1 MSDLKLRQGIARL
14 NHYVNTISE
23 KKRRNLCLQ
32 YTRQALKDVGMVL
45 PWNAYPKNLAKEAGY
60 DLVLNP
66 AAWGWQRVKPPLPRY
81 TLDFYDGIA
90 KLKDGRIAGHVGI
103 VDRKEG
109 IIYSAVPYKLTQT
122 FQKARFASFVPL
134 TAVPHN
140 LLVMP
145 SLILPDEQQLPS
157 SDAENLPEEEYVDW
171 ATADPDFLA
180 EAEVISQLLGPQT
193 PEELELYNQ
202 VVEVEI
208 EDTQ

>member
-14 NHYVNTISE
+14 NHYVNTIPE

-66 AAWGWQRVKPPLPRY
+66 AAWGWERVKPPLPRY

-90 KLKDGRIAGHVGI
+90 KLKDGRTAGHVGV

-109 IIYSAVPYKLTQT
+109 IIYSAVPYKLTTT

-145 SLILPDEQQLPS
+145 SLSLPDEQQLPPA
-157 SDAENLPEEEYVDW
+157 DAENLLEEEYVQW
-171 ATADPDFLA
+171 ATADPTFLA

-202 VVEVEI
+202 TVEVEI